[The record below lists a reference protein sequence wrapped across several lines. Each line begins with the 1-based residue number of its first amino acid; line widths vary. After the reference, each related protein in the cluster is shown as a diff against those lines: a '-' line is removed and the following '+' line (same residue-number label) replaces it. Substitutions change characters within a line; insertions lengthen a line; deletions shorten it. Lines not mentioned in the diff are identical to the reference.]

1 MKFTVYKSTLLD
13 NLNLAMGT
21 VSVKNTIT
29 SIEGVLLETMEDGR
43 IRMSSYDMN
52 KGLRCLFTPESIER
66 EGKFIINASRLMQTV
81 RVLPDDY
88 ITIDI
93 NDKLNCSIYCG
104 KASFSMFAM
113 KGEDFPNLP
122 ELETDKGFVVRSEII
137 SKMIGKVSH
146 SIADM
151 DNRPMLKGAFF
162 KINSKKV
169 EAVSCDGHTLSKCEA
184 FCNIEYVGSME
195 GEISFIIPGHAL
207 SEINKILGS
216 CEEENVKFFIA
227 RKHAIL
233 KIEDVVFFTRVID
246 SEYVDYNRMIPQD
259 NDIKVVV
266 KRERILSG
274 LERANIVADEKIQG
288 SGKSYVKIVVA
299 DDTLTLTSSSVNGK
313 VCDEMECSHDGA
325 ELEIGFNCRYLINTI
340 KVAEGENILIK
351 MKKPDKAITIE
362 AAEKN
367 EEFSYFYML
376 LPVRMTDN
384 R

>member
-1 MKFTVYKSTLLD
+1 
-13 NLNLAMGT
+13 MGT

-29 SIEGVLLETMEDGR
+29 SIEGVLLETTEDGR

-52 KGLRCLFTPESIER
+52 KGIRCLFTPESIER
-66 EGKFIINASRLMQTV
+66 EGRFIINAARFLQTV

-88 ITIDI
+88 ITVDI
-93 NDKLNCSIYCG
+93 NDKLNCNIFCG

-122 ELETDKGFVVRSEII
+122 ELETDKGFVVKSEII
-137 SKMIGKVSH
+137 TKMISKVSH

-162 KINSKKV
+162 KINGNKV

-184 FCNIEYVGSME
+184 FCDIEYVGSS
-195 GEISFIIPGHAL
+195 GEVSFIIPGHAL
-207 SEINKILGS
+207 GEISKILGS
-216 CEEENVKFFIA
+216 CEEESVKFFVA
-227 RKHAIL
+227 RKHAII
-233 KIEDVVFFTRVID
+233 KIDDIVFFTRVID

-266 KRERILSG
+266 NRERILTG

-288 SGKSYVKIVVA
+288 SGKSYVKIVVGN
-299 DDTLTLTSSSVNGK
+299 DTLTLTSSSVNGK
-313 VCDEMECSHDGA
+313 VYDEMECSHEGA
-325 ELEIGFNCRYLINTI
+325 ELEIGFNCRYLINSI
-340 KVAEGENILIK
+340 KVSDGENILIT

-367 EEFSYFYML
+367 DEFSYFYMM
-376 LPVRMTDN
+376 LPVRMTEN